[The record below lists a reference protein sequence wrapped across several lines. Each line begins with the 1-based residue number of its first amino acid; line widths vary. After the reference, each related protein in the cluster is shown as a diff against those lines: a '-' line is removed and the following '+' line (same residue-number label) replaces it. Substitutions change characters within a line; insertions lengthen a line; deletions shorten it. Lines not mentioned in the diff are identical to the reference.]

1 MQVTVT
7 THHTGNRRVTH
18 FVMDNSTSSFVH
30 ESTFEFYNLSVDL
43 SEKNN
48 LYVDKDGWYAAQM
61 AQMYTIMLIEEG
73 PCPTDKEEPFVL
85 SDDDGKS
92 VDCNWFQE
100 STSRCDDHVEGRL
113 YCNSMCAS
121 KTFKA
126 FCNSTSKLPEKPFFA
141 SCHDVTENFQYRADT
156 DASHKVKV
164 NCGIIKTTKE
174 TKNLDLCW
182 FKISEVRRWI
192 MNIENKTLGIT

>member
-1 MQVTVT
+1 MFEYAGDSDNTPHGKQKG
-7 THHTGNRRVTH
+7 HTFCDGQ
-18 FVMDNSTSSFVH
+18 FKLVH

-164 NCGIIKTTKE
+164 NCDITKTTKE
-174 TKNLDLCW
+174 TKNLDLC
-182 FKISEVRRWI
+182 
-192 MNIENKTLGIT
+192 